1 MRTKGIYSGDLGDEY
16 GAYFTYCLERY
27 RLSRRGRILA
37 WLYPHVTECRAGTW
51 TLSHRCFTYE
61 QTFPLKSKMQVD
73 IKHPVI
79 TGGPEILN
87 TSKTQAELNRAFSFQ
102 ADHPLPRCSR
112 VVRSTRPSVGVEG
125 SIYTIET
132 TSGSTFPLRIS
143 R

>member
-16 GAYFTYCLERY
+16 GEYFTYCLERY
-27 RLSRRGRILA
+27 RSSRRGRILA

-61 QTFPLKSKMQVD
+61 QTFPLRSEMQVD

-79 TGGPEILN
+79 TGGPETLN
-87 TSKTQAELNRAFSFQ
+87 TSKSQSRFS
-102 ADHPLPRCSR
+102 RCFR
-112 VVRSTRPSVGVEG
+112 IVRSTRPSVGVEG
-125 SIYTIET
+125 SIYMIET